1 MDSIEAS
8 DPSGFVP
15 AIDEAEATADDM
27 VEGAPLESMPLEG
40 EAAELPAED
49 EQVDRCFSQGHSARD
64 DKLLD
69 AADAP
74 YDQQPA
80 LFPA

>member
-1 MDSIEAS
+1 MYAQLRKQQLSPAK
-8 DPSGFVP
+8 GF
-15 AIDEAEATADDM
+15 
-27 VEGAPLESMPLEG
+27 
-40 EAAELPAED
+40 ELPAED

-74 YDQQPA
+74 YDQQTA

>member
-1 MDSIEAS
+1 MYAQLRKQQLSPAK
-8 DPSGFVP
+8 GF
-15 AIDEAEATADDM
+15 
-27 VEGAPLESMPLEG
+27 
-40 EAAELPAED
+40 ELPAKD

-74 YDQQPA
+74 YDQQTALVPA
-80 LFPA
+80 